1 MDFEF
6 TMLIFWIAM
15 LVILIV
21 AEAVT
26 AQMVTIWFA
35 AGAAAALVAEILGA
49 EVWLQWIIF
58 VAVSAITLVATRP
71 LVRKLTQ
78 TKVQPTNADRC
89 IGQTA
94 IVVEDIDNIE
104 GKGQVHVN
112 GVVWTA
118 RSADGAVFKKD
129 ERVTVEKIDGV
140 KLIVKSK

>member
-6 TMLIFWIAM
+6 SMLIFWIAM
-15 LVILIV
+15 LVILIIV
-21 AEAVT
+21 EAVT

-35 AGAAAALVAEILGA
+35 AGAAAAIVAELLGA
-49 EVWLQWIIF
+49 QVWLQWIVF

-94 IVVEDIDNIE
+94 IVVEDINNVE

-112 GVVWTA
+112 GVIWTA
-118 RSADGAVFKKD
+118 RSSDGSVFKKD

-140 KLIVKSK
+140 KLIVKAK

>member
-1 MDFEF
+1 
-6 TMLIFWIAM
+6 MLIFWVAM

-21 AEAVT
+21 VEAVT

-35 AGAAAALVAEILGA
+35 AGAAAAIVAEFLGA
-49 EVWLQWIIF
+49 QIWLQWVVF
-58 VAVSAITLVATRP
+58 VIVSAVALVITRP

-94 IVVEDIDNIE
+94 IVVEDINNIE
-104 GKGQVHVN
+104 GKGQVNVN

-118 RSADGAVFKKD
+118 RSSDGSIFKKD

-140 KLIVKSK
+140 KLIVRAQ